1 MQPRRPTAGLRAC
14 AIIVMGVSGSGKS
27 VLGHCL
33 AGKLD
38 STFIEGDDF
47 HTADAVAKMS
57 ASHPLDD
64 ADRWP
69 WLDRVGAAVGAAVAR
84 DGVAVA
90 ACSALK
96 RRYRE
101 RLAMAAGTPLL
112 FVLLDAHRELLSQ
125 RLADRPH
132 HFMPAN
138 LLDSQLATLERP
150 DADEPVIALDA
161 ARPPLALCEEALAWV
176 LQTAKTGTHGAP

>member
-1 MQPRRPTAGLRAC
+1 
-14 AIIVMGVSGSGKS
+14 MGVSGSGKS
-27 VLGHCL
+27 MLGRCL

-38 STFIEGDDF
+38 ATFIEGDDL
-47 HTADAVAKMS
+47 HTADAIAKMR
-57 ASHPLDD
+57 ASNPLDD

-69 WLDRVGAAVGAAVAR
+69 WLDRVGAAVAAAVAR

-101 RLAMAAGTPLL
+101 RLAVAAGIPLL
-112 FVLLDAHRELLSQ
+112 FVLLEAHRELLSQ
-125 RLADRPH
+125 RLTERPH

-138 LLDSQLATLERP
+138 LLDSQLAALERP

-161 ARPPLALCEEALAWV
+161 ARPPLALCEEALARV
-176 LQTAKTGTHGAP
+176 LQTA